1 MTIEYT
7 YGLEPL
13 KYDSKSFDSVKE
25 SERRAAEH
33 LQGNAGVVNP
43 LETQI
48 AFPSGLGDYVIT
60 DGGSGYLTPPTVT
73 FVNSGSFRGSGAIA
87 TATVEAINPSAIPP
101 TDGSVIGFTIT
112 NVGSG
117 YTTIPKVVLTGNEIV
132 TTFTDDD
139 INFTTDVITKVAHG
153 MSDGDRIHF
162 TTDNVLPLGLY
173 TTDAYGNIDKN
184 PDFYVRDVTTDTF
197 KLSKTS
203 GGTAVDIWPRDAKG
217 TAIIVTGVAAGE
229 PTSNMVATIL
239 VVGLGEEVGNTNDR
253 GRRYSSVPTITIEA
267 PPEGGTQATAT
278 CTLTNDGLV
287 DKVTMINRGLGY
299 ITAPSVTFSGGH
311 GTHTIRKGGGAAVTA
326 KIGTG
331 ATAVPITDASGTI
344 TDITVL
350 TSGGGTGATATPSI
364 TGDSVAGTSGLSG
377 GSGYGSQP
385 TISFTGGGG
394 TGAAASANISG
405 GAVTS
410 ITITAPGAGYTSA
423 PALVFN
429 NTGTGGTGAS
439 ATAVL
444 EVHTYLTS
452 ITLNSGGTGYTS
464 APVVV
469 FDNVGTGGSGAT
481 ATATTLDGII
491 TGVTITAAGSGY
503 TSLPAISFFGGGSY
517 VDTAVTI
524 TGGGGTGAT
533 ATATILG
540 GAISD
545 VTVTAAGTSYA
556 SLTSLANRIPPFQT
570 NINDEISQSN
580 ADIAQIDIWMTTSGG
595 SGYTSAPTVTFT
607 GGGGSGA
614 AGTANIS
621 GGEVTSITMT
631 NTGSGYSSAPS
642 ISYTGGGGSG
652 AGGTPQMAGGS
663 VLSVRLSNL
672 PIPWET
678 AGYTVGDLVTI
689 KASITAY
696 VTSLNNCK
704 TAVDAMM
711 ASIGPTTGTFRQ
723 HNERWCGLQDI
734 GTNPFIPN
742 YYILMITAMRME
754 KEKDKFGVPFEN
766 YVEKILNCLFTGDD
780 TIDTATEN
788 MLSDPPW
795 SGTPYDLAIYGV
807 QAIILNATSTPSAIL
822 TVINGF
828 GTKIGVYEALV
839 VADNA
844 AFAAHVTNDMT
855 EYANA
860 EAFMTNSQ
868 DGKKHNGWWVDPYRK
883 FVYPNVVGSQ
893 TANEIIDDI
902 DNEVIT

>member
-7 YGLEPL
+7 YGLEPI

-33 LQGNAGVVNP
+33 LQGSAGVVNP

-60 DGGSGYLTPPTVT
+60 DGGSGYLTPPTVI
-73 FVNSGSFRGSGAIA
+73 FVNSGSFRGSGATA
-87 TATVEAINPSAIPP
+87 TATVEAINPAAIPP

-132 TTFTDDD
+132 TTFTDED
-139 INFTTDVITKVAHG
+139 INITTDVFTKVAHG
-153 MSDGDRIHF
+153 MSDGDRIHL

-173 TTDAYGNIDKN
+173 TTDAYGNIDAN

-203 GGTAVDIWPRDAKG
+203 GGTAVDIWPRS
-217 TAIIVTGVAAGE
+217 AIGEVLKATGVAAGQ
-229 PTSNMVATIL
+229 PTSNMIVAIQVT
-239 VVGLGEEVGNTNDR
+239 GTGNDR
-253 GRRYSSVPTITIEA
+253 GRRYSSAPTITIEA

-278 CTLTNDGLV
+278 CTLTDAGQV
-287 DKVTMINRGLGY
+287 DRVTMVNRGLGY
-299 ITAPSVTFSGGH
+299 PAGTINVTFSGGH

-326 KIGTG
+326 TIGTG

-377 GSGYGSQP
+377 GSGYSSQP

-394 TGAAASANISG
+394 TGAAATANISG
-405 GAVTS
+405 GAVVS
-410 ITITAPGAGYTSA
+410 ITIVAPGAGYTSA

-452 ITLNSGGTGYTS
+452 VALTAGGTGYTS
-464 APVVV
+464 APAVV
-469 FDNVGTGGSGAT
+469 FDNAGTNGSGAT
-481 ATATTLDGII
+481 ATATVLDGIV
-491 TGVTITAAGSGY
+491 TGVTLVTSGSGY
-503 TSLPAISFFGGGSY
+503 TSLPVVSFFGGGSY
-517 VDTAVTI
+517 VDTAVSI

-533 ATATILG
+533 ATATLIA

-556 SLTSLANRIPPFQT
+556 SLTSLANRIPPFQV

-580 ADIAQIDIWMTTSGG
+580 SDIAQIDVWLTTSGG
-595 SGYTSAPTVTFT
+595 SGYTSAPTVAFT

-614 AGTANIS
+614 AGTANVS
-621 GGEVTSITMT
+621 GGVVTSVTITSG
-631 NTGSGYSSAPS
+631 GSGYSSAPS

-652 AGGTPQMAGGS
+652 AGGTVILTGGS
-663 VLSVRLSNL
+663 VTSVRLTNL
-672 PIPWET
+672 PIAWEN
-678 AGYTVGDLVTI
+678 AGYTAGDLVTI

-704 TAVDAMM
+704 TAVDAML

-723 HNERWCGLQDI
+723 HNERWCGVQEI
-734 GTNPFIPN
+734 GIDPFIPN
-742 YYILMITAMRME
+742 YYLLMPQAFQME
-754 KEKDKFGVPFEN
+754 QLKDELGVPFEN
-766 YVEKILNCLFTGDD
+766 YVVRIMNCLFTGDD

-839 VADNA
+839 VADNV
-844 AFAAHVTNDMT
+844 AFAAHVTNDMA
-855 EYANA
+855 EYNA
-860 EAFMTNSQ
+860 AAAFMDGVI

-893 TANEIIDDI
+893 TANELVEDI

>member
-7 YGLEPL
+7 YGLEPV

-73 FVNSGSFRGSGAIA
+73 FVNSGSFRGSGATA
-87 TATVEAINPSAIPP
+87 TATVEAINPAAIPP
-101 TDGSVIGFTIT
+101 TDGSVIGFNIT

-132 TTFTDDD
+132 TTFTDED
-139 INFTTDVITKVAHG
+139 INITTDVFTKVAHG
-153 MSDGDRIHF
+153 MSDGDRIHL

-173 TTDAYGNIDKN
+173 TTDAYGNIDAN
-184 PDFYVRDVTTDTF
+184 PDFYVRDATTDTF

-203 GGTAVDIWPRDAKG
+203 GGTAVDIWPRS
-217 TAIIVTGVAAGE
+217 AIGEVLKATGVAAGQ
-229 PTSNMVATIL
+229 PTSNMIVAIQVT
-239 VVGLGEEVGNTNDR
+239 GTGNDR
-253 GRRYSSVPTITIEA
+253 GRRYSSAPTITIEA

-278 CTLTNDGLV
+278 CTLTDAGQV
-287 DKVTMINRGLGY
+287 DRVTMVNRGLGY
-299 ITAPSVTFSGGH
+299 PAGTINVTFSGGH

-331 ATAVPITDASGTI
+331 ATAVPITDESGTI

-350 TSGGGTGATATPSI
+350 TSGGGSGAAATPSI

-517 VDTAVTI
+517 VDTAVSI

-545 VTVTAAGTSYA
+545 VTVTAAGTTYA

-631 NTGSGYSSAPS
+631 NNGSGYSSAPS

-672 PIPWET
+672 PIPWEN

-723 HNERWCGLQDI
+723 HNERWCGVQGI
-734 GTNPFIPN
+734 GIDPFVPD
-742 YYILMITAMRME
+742 YYILMSQAFQME
-754 KEKDKFGVPFEN
+754 QLKDELGVPFEN
-766 YVEKILNCLFTGDD
+766 YVVKILNCLFTADD

-844 AFAAHVTNDMT
+844 AFAAHVTNDMA
-855 EYANA
+855 EYNA
-860 EAFMTNSQ
+860 AAAFMDGVN

-893 TANEIIDDI
+893 TANELIEDI

>member
-7 YGLEPL
+7 YGLEPI

-33 LQGNAGVVNP
+33 LQGSAGVVNP

-87 TATVEAINPSAIPP
+87 NATVEAINPPS
-101 TDGSVIGFTIT
+101 TDGSVIGFNIT

-132 TTFTDDD
+132 TTFTDED
-139 INFTTDVITKVAHG
+139 INITTDVFTKVAHG
-153 MSDGDRIHF
+153 MSDGDRIHL

-173 TTDAYGNIDKN
+173 TTDAYGNIDAN

-203 GGTAVDIWPRDAKG
+203 GGTAVDIWPRS
-217 TAIIVTGVAAGE
+217 AIGEVLKATGVAAGQ
-229 PTSNMVATIL
+229 PTSNMIVAIQVT
-239 VVGLGEEVGNTNDR
+239 GTDNDR
-253 GRRYSSVPTITIEA
+253 GRRYSSAPTITIEA

-278 CTLTNDGLV
+278 CTLTDAGQV
-287 DKVTMINRGLGY
+287 DRVTMVNRGLGY
-299 ITAPSVTFSGGH
+299 PAGTINVTFSGGH

-326 KIGTG
+326 TIGTG

-377 GSGYGSQP
+377 GSGYSSQP

-394 TGAAASANISG
+394 TGAAATANISG
-405 GAVTS
+405 GAVVS
-410 ITITAPGAGYTSA
+410 ITIVAPGAGYTSA

-452 ITLNSGGTGYTS
+452 VALTAGGTGYTS
-464 APVVV
+464 APAVV
-469 FDNVGTGGSGAT
+469 FDNAGTNGSGAT
-481 ATATTLDGII
+481 ATATVLDGIV
-491 TGVTITAAGSGY
+491 TGVTLVTSGSGY
-503 TSLPAISFFGGGSY
+503 TSLPVVSFFGGGSY
-517 VDTAVTI
+517 VDTAVSI

-533 ATATILG
+533 ATATLIA

-580 ADIAQIDIWMTTSGG
+580 SDIAQIDVWLTTSGG
-595 SGYTSAPTVTFT
+595 SGYTSAPTVAFT

-614 AGTANIS
+614 AGTANVS
-621 GGEVTSITMT
+621 GGVVTSVTITSG
-631 NTGSGYSSAPS
+631 GSGYSSAPS

-652 AGGTPQMAGGS
+652 AGGTVILTGGS
-663 VLSVRLSNL
+663 VTSVRLTNL
-672 PIPWET
+672 PIAWEN
-678 AGYTVGDLVTI
+678 AGYTAGDLVTI

-704 TAVDAMM
+704 TAVDAML

-723 HNERWCGLQDI
+723 HNERWCGVQEI
-734 GTNPFIPN
+734 GIDPFIPN
-742 YYILMITAMRME
+742 YYLLMPQAFQME
-754 KEKDKFGVPFEN
+754 QLKDELGVPFEN
-766 YVEKILNCLFTGDD
+766 YVVRIMNCLFTGDD

-839 VADNA
+839 VADNV
-844 AFAAHVTNDMT
+844 AFAAHVTNDMA
-855 EYANA
+855 EYNA
-860 EAFMTNSQ
+860 AAAFMDGVI

-893 TANEIIDDI
+893 TANELIEDI

>member
-7 YGLEPL
+7 YGLEPI

-33 LQGNAGVVNP
+33 LQGSAGVVNP

-87 TATVEAINPSAIPP
+87 NATVEAINPPS
-101 TDGSVIGFTIT
+101 TDGSVIGFNIT

-132 TTFTDDD
+132 TTFTDED
-139 INFTTDVITKVAHG
+139 INITTDVFTKVAHG
-153 MSDGDRIHF
+153 MSDGDRIHL

-173 TTDAYGNIDKN
+173 TTDAYGNIDAN

-203 GGTAVDIWPRDAKG
+203 GGTAVDIWPRS
-217 TAIIVTGVAAGE
+217 AIGEVLKATGVAAGQ
-229 PTSNMVATIL
+229 PTSNMIVAIQVT
-239 VVGLGEEVGNTNDR
+239 GTDNDR
-253 GRRYSSVPTITIEA
+253 GRRYSSAPTITIEA

-278 CTLTNDGLV
+278 CTLTDAGQV
-287 DKVTMINRGLGY
+287 DRVTMVNRGLGY
-299 ITAPSVTFSGGH
+299 PAGTINVTFSGGH

-326 KIGTG
+326 TIGTG

-377 GSGYGSQP
+377 GSGYSSQP

-394 TGAAASANISG
+394 TGAAATANISG
-405 GAVTS
+405 GAVVS
-410 ITITAPGAGYTSA
+410 ITIVAPGAGYTSA

-452 ITLNSGGTGYTS
+452 VALTAGGTGYTS
-464 APVVV
+464 APAVV
-469 FDNVGTGGSGAT
+469 FDNAGTNGSGAT
-481 ATATTLDGII
+481 ATATVLDGIV
-491 TGVTITAAGSGY
+491 TGVTLVTSGSGY
-503 TSLPAISFFGGGSY
+503 TSLPVVSFFGGGSY
-517 VDTAVTI
+517 VDTAVSI

-533 ATATILG
+533 ATATLIA

-580 ADIAQIDIWMTTSGG
+580 SDIAQIDVWLTTSGG
-595 SGYTSAPTVTFT
+595 SGYTSAPTVAFT

-614 AGTANIS
+614 AGTANVS
-621 GGEVTSITMT
+621 GGVVTSVTITSG
-631 NTGSGYSSAPS
+631 GSGYSSAPS

-652 AGGTPQMAGGS
+652 AGGTVILTGGS
-663 VLSVRLSNL
+663 VTSVRLTNL
-672 PIPWET
+672 PIAWEN
-678 AGYTVGDLVTI
+678 AGYTAGDLVTI

-704 TAVDAMM
+704 TAVDAML

-723 HNERWCGLQDI
+723 HNERWCGVQEI
-734 GTNPFIPN
+734 GIDPFIPN
-742 YYILMITAMRME
+742 YYLLMPQAFQME
-754 KEKDKFGVPFEN
+754 QLKDELGVPFEN
-766 YVEKILNCLFTGDD
+766 YVVRIMNCLFTGDD

-844 AFAAHVTNDMT
+844 AFAAHVTNDMA
-855 EYANA
+855 EYNA
-860 EAFMTNSQ
+860 AAAFMDGVI

-883 FVYPNVVGSQ
+883 FVYTNVVGSQ
-893 TANEIIDDI
+893 TANELIEDI

>member
-7 YGLEPL
+7 YGLEPI

-60 DGGSGYLTPPTVT
+60 DGGSGYLTPPTVI

-132 TTFTDDD
+132 TTFTDED
-139 INFTTDVITKVAHG
+139 INITTDVFTKVAHG
-153 MSDGDRIHF
+153 MSDGDRIHL

-173 TTDAYGNIDKN
+173 TTDAYGNIDAN

-203 GGTAVDIWPRDAKG
+203 GGTAVDIWPRS
-217 TAIIVTGVAAGE
+217 AIGEVLKATGVAAGQ
-229 PTSNMVATIL
+229 PTSNMIVAIQVT
-239 VVGLGEEVGNTNDR
+239 GTDNDR
-253 GRRYSSVPTITIEA
+253 GRRYSSAPTITIEA

-278 CTLTNDGLV
+278 CTLTDAGQV
-287 DKVTMINRGLGY
+287 DRVTMVNRGLGY
-299 ITAPSVTFSGGH
+299 PAGTINVTFSGGH

-326 KIGTG
+326 TIGTG

-377 GSGYGSQP
+377 GSGYSSQP

-394 TGAAASANISG
+394 TGAAATANISG
-405 GAVTS
+405 GAVVS
-410 ITITAPGAGYTSA
+410 ITIVAPGAGYTSA

-452 ITLNSGGTGYTS
+452 VALTAGGTGYTS
-464 APVVV
+464 APAVV
-469 FDNVGTGGSGAT
+469 FDNAGTNGSGAT
-481 ATATTLDGII
+481 ATATVLDGIV
-491 TGVTITAAGSGY
+491 TGVTLVTSGSGY
-503 TSLPAISFFGGGSY
+503 TSLPVVSFFGGGSY
-517 VDTAVTI
+517 VDTAVSI

-533 ATATILG
+533 ATATLIA

-580 ADIAQIDIWMTTSGG
+580 SDIAQIDVWLTTSGG
-595 SGYTSAPTVTFT
+595 SGYTSAPTVAFT

-614 AGTANIS
+614 AGTANVS
-621 GGEVTSITMT
+621 GGAVTSITIT
-631 NTGSGYSSAPS
+631 SGGSGYSSAPG

-652 AGGTPQMAGGS
+652 AGGNVILTGGAVS
-663 VLSVRLSNL
+663 SVRMNNL
-672 PIPWET
+672 PIAWES
-678 AGYTVGDLVTI
+678 AGYTAGDLTTI
-689 KASITAY
+689 RTSITAY

-704 TAVDAMM
+704 TAVDAML

-723 HNERWCGLQDI
+723 HNERWCGVQGI
-734 GTNPFIPN
+734 GIDPFVPD
-742 YYILMITAMRME
+742 YYILMSQAFQME
-754 KEKDKFGVPFEN
+754 QLKDELGVPFEN
-766 YVEKILNCLFTGDD
+766 YVVRIMNCLFTGDD

-839 VADNA
+839 VADNV
-844 AFAAHVTNDMT
+844 AFAAHVTNDMA
-855 EYANA
+855 EYNA
-860 EAFMTNSQ
+860 AAAFMDGVQ

-893 TANEIIDDI
+893 TANELVEDI

>member
-7 YGLEPL
+7 YGLEPV

-73 FVNSGSFRGSGAIA
+73 FVNSGSFRGSGATA
-87 TATVEAINPSAIPP
+87 TATVEAINPPS
-101 TDGSVIGFTIT
+101 TDGSVIGFNIT

-132 TTFTDDD
+132 TTFTDED
-139 INFTTDVITKVAHG
+139 INITTDVFTKVAHG
-153 MSDGDRIHF
+153 MSDGDRIHL

-173 TTDAYGNIDKN
+173 TTDAYGNIDAN

-203 GGTAVDIWPRDAKG
+203 GGTAVDIWPRS
-217 TAIIVTGVAAGE
+217 AIGEVLKATGVAAGE
-229 PTSNMVATIL
+229 PTSNMIVAIL
-239 VVGLGEEVGNTNDR
+239 VTGTDNDR
-253 GRRYSSVPTITIEA
+253 GRRYSSAPTITIEA

-278 CTLTNDGLV
+278 CTLTDAGQV
-287 DKVTMINRGLGY
+287 DRVTMVNRGLGY
-299 ITAPSVTFSGGH
+299 PAGTINVTFSGGH

-350 TSGGGTGATATPSI
+350 TSGGGTGATATTTVS
-364 TGDSVAGTSGLSG
+364 GNSV
-377 GSGYGSQP
+377 
-385 TISFTGGGG
+385 
-394 TGAAASANISG
+394 N
-405 GAVTS
+405 
-410 ITITAPGAGYTSA
+410 
-423 PALVFN
+423 
-429 NTGTGGTGAS
+429 
-439 ATAVL
+439 
-444 EVHTYLTS
+444 S
-452 ITLNSGGTGYTS
+452 ITLTAAGTGYIS
-464 APVVV
+464 VPLVV
-469 FDNVGTGGSGAT
+469 FDNTGTNGSDAT
-481 ATATTLDGII
+481 AVATVLDGI
-491 TGVTITAAGSGY
+491 VTSVTLTAAGSGY
-503 TSLPAISFFGGGSY
+503 TSAPTISFFGGGSY
-517 VDTAVTI
+517 VDTAVSI

-545 VTVTAAGTSYA
+545 VTVTAAGTTYA

-595 SGYTSAPTVTFT
+595 SGYTSAPTVVFSAPS
-607 GGGGSGA
+607 SGITA
-614 AGTANIS
+614 TGTANVS
-621 GGEVTSITMT
+621 GGAVTSITMT
-631 NTGSGYSSAPS
+631 NNGSGYSSAPS

-663 VLSVRLSNL
+663 VTSVRLSNL
-672 PIPWET
+672 PIPWEN

-723 HNERWCGLQDI
+723 HNERWCGVQGI
-734 GTNPFIPN
+734 GINPFVPD
-742 YYILMITAMRME
+742 YYILMSQAFQME
-754 KEKDKFGVPFEN
+754 QLKDELGVPFEN
-766 YVEKILNCLFTGDD
+766 YVVKILNCLFTADD

-844 AFAAHVTNDMT
+844 AFAAHVTNDMA
-855 EYANA
+855 EYNA
-860 EAFMTNSQ
+860 AAAFMDGVQ

-893 TANEIIDDI
+893 TANELIEDI

>member
-13 KYDSKSFDSVKE
+13 KYDSKSFDSVRE

-33 LQGNAGVVNP
+33 LQGTAGVVNP

-132 TTFTDDD
+132 TTFKDED
-139 INFTTDVITKVAHG
+139 INLTTDVITKVAHG
-153 MSDGDRIHF
+153 MSDGDRIHL

-173 TTDAYGNIDKN
+173 TTDAYGNIDAN
-184 PDFYVRDVTTDTF
+184 PDFYVRDATTDTF

-203 GGTAVDIWPRDAKG
+203 GGTAVDIWPRDAEG
-217 TAIIVTGVAAGE
+217 TAVIVTGVAAGE
-229 PTSNMVATIL
+229 STSNMVVAIL
-239 VVGLGEEVGNTNDR
+239 IVGTGNDR
-253 GRRYSSVPTITIEA
+253 GRRYSSAPTITIEA
-267 PPEGGTQATAT
+267 PPTGGTQATAT
-278 CTLTNDGLV
+278 CTLTDAGQV
-287 DKVTMINRGLGY
+287 DRVTMVNRGLGY
-299 ITAPSVTFSGGH
+299 PAGTINVTFSGGH
-311 GTHTIRKGGGAAVTA
+311 GTHTIRKGGGVAVTA

-350 TSGGGTGATATPSI
+350 TSGGGTGAAATPSI

-423 PALVFN
+423 PTLVFN
-429 NTGTGGTGAS
+429 NTGTGGGSGAS

-452 ITLNSGGTGYTS
+452 IALNSGGTGYTS
-464 APVVV
+464 APVIV
-469 FDNVGTGGSGAT
+469 FDNVGTNGSGAT

-491 TGVTITAAGSGY
+491 TGVTLTAAGSGY

-517 VDTAVTI
+517 VDTAVSI

-545 VTVTAAGTSYA
+545 VTVTAGGTTYA
-556 SLTSLANRIPPFQT
+556 SLTSLANRLPPFQV

-580 ADIAQIDIWMTTSGG
+580 SDTAQIDVWLTTLGG
-595 SGYTSAPTVTFT
+595 SGYTSAPTVVFSAPS
-607 GGGGSGA
+607 GGGQA
-614 AGTANIS
+614 ATGTANVS
-621 GGEVTSITMT
+621 GGEVTSISMI

-642 ISYTGGGGSG
+642 ITYTGGGGSG
-652 AGGTPQMAGGS
+652 AGGNPQMSGGS
-663 VLSVRLSNL
+663 VLSVRFSNL
-672 PIPWET
+672 PIAWEN
-678 AGYTVGDLVTI
+678 AGYTAGDLVTI

-704 TAVDAMM
+704 TAVDAMF

-723 HNERWCGLQDI
+723 HNERWCGIQDM
-734 GTNPFIPN
+734 GHSPFVPD
-742 YYILMITAMRME
+742 YYILMVTAMRME

-766 YVEKILNCLFTGDD
+766 YVEKILNCLFTADD

-844 AFAAHVTNDMT
+844 AFAAHVTNDMA
-855 EYANA
+855 EYTAA
-860 EAFMTNSQ
+860 AAFMDGVQ

-893 TANEIIDDI
+893 TANELIEDI